1 MMMASF
7 IGVPIIGPTIG
18 GFTMLIV
25 ITALMAIGNSV
36 ASPGLT
42 SLASKTADER
52 DQGRALGIV
61 QSGAS
66 LARAVGPIIGGFLL
80 NNAFNAVDDAS
91 LYRTFWTAAGIMF
104 VAFGVAVYFERTVRD
119 RSLA

>member
-1 MMMASF
+1 
-7 IGVPIIGPTIG
+7 
-18 GFTMLIV
+18 
-25 ITALMAIGNSV
+25 MAIGNSI

-52 DQGRALGIV
+52 DQGRSMGIL

-66 LARAVGPIIGGFLL
+66 LARAVGPILGGFLL
-80 NNAFNAVDDAS
+80 NNAINTIDDRS
-91 LYRTFWTAAGIMF
+91 LYLTFWTAAGIMF
-104 VAFGVAVYFERTVRD
+104 VAFGVALYFERTVRD